1 MQSLL
6 NFSLGIPTKLLS
18 THQSTNDITGG
29 GFAMTKFIFVTGGVV
44 SGLGKGIT
52 SASLGMLMKARGFRT
67 TNIKIDPYLNYDAG
81 TMNPYQHGEVF
92 VLDDGGEV
100 DLDLGNYE
108 RFLDTNLTFD
118 HNITTGKVYSAVI
131 EKERRGDYL
140 GATVQVIP
148 HITNEIKERI
158 RAIARE
164 YDVVVVEIGGT
175 VGDIESMPFL
185 EAARQ
190 MQLEEGRDNV
200 AFVHVTYVPKLK
212 VVGEQKTKPTQH
224 SVKEL
229 RSLGIQPDAIVAR
242 SEDPLEEGA
251 RRKISLFTNVPPE
264 AVISA
269 YDVEDTY
276 EVPLMLEK
284 EGLARYITKRLGL
297 PEKEPE
303 LDAWREMVERYK
315 SLEDT
320 VEIAVV
326 GKYVK
331 LADSYLSIK
340 EALKHSSVA
349 NGVKVKIR
357 WIEAEDLEKNGT
369 KLLEGIDGIIVPGG
383 FGARGT
389 EGKMMAAR
397 YARENDIPFLGICFG
412 FQLTVVEF
420 ARNVLGLKGAH
431 STEIDPQAPH
441 PVVDLMPEQRGLD
454 KLGGTMR
461 LGAYPVKIKPGTLA
475 RELYGKDL
483 IYERHRHRWEVNP
496 EYIEKFEEAGLVFS
510 GIAGDDE
517 RRMEILELPEKSY
530 FIATQFHPEFKSRP
544 MNPAPVFRGLVKA
557 AKEKKGL

>member
-1 MQSLL
+1 
-6 NFSLGIPTKLLS
+6 
-18 THQSTNDITGG
+18 
-29 GFAMTKFIFVTGGVV
+29 MTKFIFVTGGVV

-52 SASLGMLMKARGFRT
+52 SASLGMLMKARGFRA

-108 RFLDTNLTFD
+108 RFLNTSLSFD

-131 EKERRGDYL
+131 EKERKGEYL

-158 RAIARE
+158 RRIARD
-164 YDVVVVEIGGT
+164 YDVVIVEIGGT
-175 VGDIESMPFL
+175 VGDIEGMPFL

-190 MQLEEGRDNV
+190 MQLEEGRENV
-200 AFVHVTYVPKLK
+200 AFVHVTYVPKLR

-242 SEDPLEEGA
+242 SEEPLEESA
-251 RRKISLFTNVPPE
+251 RRKISLFTNVPEE

-284 EGLARYITKRLGL
+284 EGLARYLVKRLGL

-303 LDAWREMVERYK
+303 LEEWRKMVEKYK
-315 SLEDT
+315 SLDRE
-320 VEIAVV
+320 VEIAIV

-349 NGVKVKIR
+349 NDVKVKIR
-357 WIEAEDLEKNGT
+357 WIEAENVERKGVG
-369 KLLEGIDGIIVPGG
+369 LLESVDGIIVPGG
-383 FGARGT
+383 FGARGS
-389 EGKMMAAR
+389 EGKMMAIR

-420 ARNVLGLKGAH
+420 ARNVLGLKEAH
-431 STEIDPQAPH
+431 STEIDPQTPY
-441 PVVDLMPEQRGLD
+441 PVVDLMPEQRDLD
-454 KLGGTMR
+454 RLGGTMR
-461 LGAYPVKIKPGTLA
+461 LGAYPVHIKPNTLA
-475 RELYGKDL
+475 KKLYGRE
-483 IYERHRHRWEVNP
+483 IVYERHRHRWEVNP
-496 EYIEKFEEAGLVFS
+496 DYIEKFEEAGLVFS

-517 RRMEILELPEKSY
+517 RRMEILELPNHSY
-530 FIATQFHPEFKSRP
+530 FIATQFHPEFKSKP
-544 MNPAPVFRGLVKA
+544 MNPAPVFKGLVEA
-557 AKEKKGL
+557 AKKKRYQ

>member
-1 MQSLL
+1 
-6 NFSLGIPTKLLS
+6 
-18 THQSTNDITGG
+18 
-29 GFAMTKFIFVTGGVV
+29 MTKFIFVTGGVV

-52 SASLGMLMKARGFRT
+52 SASIGLLMKARGFKT

-158 RAIARE
+158 RRIARG
-164 YDVVVVEIGGT
+164 YDVVIVEIGGT

-190 MQLEEGRDNV
+190 MQLEEGRENV

-242 SEDPLEEGA
+242 SEDPLEESA
-251 RRKISLFTNVPPE
+251 RKKISLFTNVPGE

-276 EVPLMLEK
+276 EVPLLLER
-284 EGLARYITKRLGL
+284 EGLGRYLVKRLGL
-297 PEKEPE
+297 EEREPE
-303 LDAWREMVERYK
+303 LKAWKKMVTKYK
-315 SLEDT
+315 SLKYS
-320 VEIAVV
+320 VEIAIV

-331 LADSYLSIK
+331 LKDSYLSII

-349 NGVKVKIR
+349 NEVKVRIR
-357 WIEAEDLEKNGT
+357 WIEAEDVEKYGVG
-369 KLLEGIDGIIVPGG
+369 LLEGVDGIIIPGG
-383 FGARGT
+383 FGARGA
-389 EGKMMAAR
+389 EGKMMAIR
-397 YARENDIPFLGICFG
+397 YARENNIPFLGICFG

-431 STEIDPQAPH
+431 STEINPDTPY
-441 PVVDLMPEQRGLD
+441 PVVDLLPEQRGINR
-454 KLGGTMR
+454 LGGTMR
-461 LGAYPVKIKPGTLA
+461 LGAYPVKIKQDTLA
-475 RELYGKDL
+475 HRVYGGELV
-483 IYERHRHRWEVNP
+483 YERHRHRWEVNP
-496 EYIEKFEEAGLVFS
+496 DYIEKFERAGLIFS
-510 GIAGDDE
+510 GISADDK
-517 RRMEILELPEKSY
+517 RRMEILELPGHRY

-544 MNPAPVFRGLVKA
+544 MKPAPVFRWLVKA
-557 AKEKKGL
+557 AKEKKFNG

>member
-1 MQSLL
+1 
-6 NFSLGIPTKLLS
+6 
-18 THQSTNDITGG
+18 
-29 GFAMTKFIFVTGGVV
+29 MTKFIFVTGGVV

-52 SASLGMLMKARGFRT
+52 SASIGLLMKARGYKT

-92 VLDDGGEV
+92 VLEDGGEV

-118 HNITTGKVYSAVI
+118 HNITTGKVYSTVI
-131 EKERRGDYL
+131 EKERKGEYL

-148 HITNEIKERI
+148 HITDEIKRRI
-158 RAIARE
+158 REIAKD
-164 YDVVVVEIGGT
+164 YDIVVVEIGGT

-190 MQLEEGRDNV
+190 MQLEEGRGNV

-242 SEDPLEEGA
+242 SEDPLEESA
-251 RRKISLFTNVPPE
+251 RKKISLFTNVPEE

-276 EVPLMLEK
+276 EVPLLLER
-284 EGLARYITKRLGL
+284 EGLGKYLTKRLGL
-297 PEKEPE
+297 EDREPDLKEWEK
-303 LDAWREMVERYK
+303 MVAKYK
-315 SLEDT
+315 ALQDT
-320 VEIAVV
+320 VEIAIV

-331 LADSYLSIK
+331 LTDSYLSIK
-340 EALKHSSVA
+340 EALKHASVS
-349 NGVKVKIR
+349 NEVKVKIR
-357 WIEAEDLEKNGT
+357 WVEAEDVEEHGT
-369 KLLEGIDGIIVPGG
+369 KLLEGVDGIIVPGG
-383 FGARGT
+383 FGARGS
-389 EGKMMAAR
+389 EGKILTIR

-420 ARNVLGLKGAH
+420 ARNVLEMKGAH
-431 STEIDPQAPH
+431 STEIDPQTPY
-441 PVVDLMPEQRGLD
+441 PVVDLMPEQRNLD
-454 KLGGTMR
+454 RLGGTMR
-461 LGAYPVKIKPGTLA
+461 LGAYPVKIKKGTLA
-475 RELYGKDL
+475 YSLYGRELV
-483 IYERHRHRWEVNP
+483 YERHRHRWEVNP
-496 EYIEKFEEAGLVFS
+496 DYIEAFEKAGLVFS

-517 RRMEILELPEKSY
+517 RRMEILELPDKRY

-544 MNPAPVFRGLVKA
+544 MRPAPVFNGLVKA
-557 AKEKKGL
+557 AKEYKQEK

>member
-1 MQSLL
+1 M
-6 NFSLGIPTKLLS
+6 
-18 THQSTNDITGG
+18 
-29 GFAMTKFIFVTGGVV
+29 AKFIFVTGGVV

-52 SASLGMLMKARGFRT
+52 SASLGMLMKSRGFRT
-67 TNIKIDPYLNYDAG
+67 TNIKIDPYINYDAG
-81 TMNPYQHGEVF
+81 TMSPYQHGEVF

-118 HNITTGKVYSAVI
+118 HNITTGKVYSSVI

-148 HITNEIKERI
+148 HITNEIKDRI
-158 RAIARE
+158 RRIAKD
-164 YDVVVVEIGGT
+164 YDVLVVEIGGT

-190 MQLEEGRDNV
+190 MQLEEGRENV
-200 AFVHVTYVPKLK
+200 AFVHVTYVPKLR

-229 RSLGIQPDAIVAR
+229 RSLGIQPDAIIAR

-251 RRKISLFTNVPPE
+251 RKKISLFTNVPEE

-276 EVPLMLEK
+276 EVPLLLER
-284 EGLARYITKRLGL
+284 EGLGKYLTRRLGL
-297 PEKEPE
+297 EDREPE
-303 LDAWREMVERYK
+303 LRAWEEMVRRYK
-315 SLEDT
+315 CLKEE
-320 VEIAVV
+320 VEIAIV

-349 NGVKVKIR
+349 NDVKAKIR
-357 WIEAEDLEKNGT
+357 WIEAEDLEKEGF
-369 KLLEGIDGIIVPGG
+369 KLLEGVHGIIVPGG
-383 FGARGT
+383 FGARGS
-389 EGKMMAAR
+389 EGKIMAIQ

-420 ARNVLGLKGAH
+420 ARHVLGLEGAN
-431 STEIDPQAPH
+431 STEINPQTPH
-441 PVVDLMPEQRGLD
+441 PVVDLMPEQRDLD

-461 LGAYPVKIKPGTLA
+461 LGAYPIKIKKGTLA
-475 RELYGKDL
+475 HRVYGKEL
-483 IYERHRHRWEVNP
+483 VYERHRHRWEVNP
-496 EYIEKFEEAGLVFS
+496 EYIEQLEKAGLVFS

-517 RRMEILELPEKSY
+517 RRMEILELPDKHY

-557 AKEKKGL
+557 AKERKG

>member
-1 MQSLL
+1 
-6 NFSLGIPTKLLS
+6 
-18 THQSTNDITGG
+18 
-29 GFAMTKFIFVTGGVV
+29 MTKFIFVTGGVV

-52 SASLGMLMKARGFRT
+52 SASLGMLMESRGLKT

-81 TMNPYQHGEVF
+81 TMSPYQHGEVF

-108 RFLDTNLTFD
+108 RFLDTNLTFE

-158 RAIARE
+158 RKITEE
-164 YDVVVVEIGGT
+164 YDIVVVEIGGT

-229 RSLGIQPDAIVAR
+229 RSLGIQPDAIIAR

-251 RRKISLFTNVPPE
+251 RRKISLFTNVPEE

-276 EVPLMLEK
+276 EVPLLLER
-284 EGLARYITKRLGL
+284 EGLGRYLTKRLGL
-297 PEKEPE
+297 EEKEPD
-303 LDAWREMVERYK
+303 LKAWEEMVRKYK
-315 SLEDT
+315 NLKEE
-320 VEIAVV
+320 VEIGIV

-340 EALKHSSVA
+340 EALKHSSIA
-349 NGVKVKIR
+349 NEVKVKIR
-357 WIEAEDLEKNGT
+357 WIEAEDLEKEGF
-369 KLLEGIDGIIVPGG
+369 KLLDGVDGIIVPGG
-383 FGARGT
+383 FGARGS
-389 EGKMMAAR
+389 EGKIMAVK

-420 ARNVLGLKGAH
+420 ARHVLGLEEAN
-431 STEIDPQAPH
+431 STEINPQTPY
-441 PVVDLMPEQRGLD
+441 PVVDLLPEQREID

-461 LGAYPVKIKPGTLA
+461 LGAYPVKIKEGTLA
-475 RELYGKDL
+475 HKLYGKEL

-496 EYIEKFEEAGLVFS
+496 EFVREFERAGLVFS
-510 GIAGDDE
+510 GISADDK
-517 RRMEILELPEKSY
+517 RRMEILELPTNSY

-544 MNPAPVFRGLVKA
+544 MRPAPVFKGLVKA
-557 AKEKKGL
+557 AKEKRYG

>member
-1 MQSLL
+1 
-6 NFSLGIPTKLLS
+6 
-18 THQSTNDITGG
+18 
-29 GFAMTKFIFVTGGVV
+29 MTKFIFVTGGVV

-52 SASLGMLMKARGFRT
+52 SASIGLLMKARGFKT

-158 RAIARE
+158 RRIARN
-164 YDVVVVEIGGT
+164 YDVVIVEIGGT

-190 MQLEEGRDNV
+190 MQLEEGRENV

-251 RRKISLFTNVPPE
+251 RKKISLFTNVPEE

-276 EVPLMLEK
+276 EVPLLLER
-284 EGLARYITKRLGL
+284 EGLGKYLVKRLGL
-297 PEKEPE
+297 EDREPE
-303 LDAWREMVERYK
+303 LKAWEKMVAKYK
-315 SLEDT
+315 SLKDS
-320 VEIAVV
+320 VEIAIV

-331 LADSYLSIK
+331 LKDSYLSII

-349 NGVKVKIR
+349 NDVKVKIR
-357 WIEAEDLEKNGT
+357 WIEAEDVEKYDTG
-369 KLLEGIDGIIVPGG
+369 LLEGVDGIIVPGG

-389 EGKMMAAR
+389 EGKMMAIR
-397 YARENDIPFLGICFG
+397 YARENNIPFLGICFG

-431 STEIDPQAPH
+431 STEIDSNTPY
-441 PVVDLMPEQRGLD
+441 PVVDLLPEQRGID

-461 LGAYPVKIKPGTLA
+461 LGTYPVKIKSNTLA
-475 RELYGKDL
+475 HKVYGTELV
-483 IYERHRHRWEVNP
+483 YERHRHRWEVNP
-496 EYIEKFEEAGLVFS
+496 NYIEEFERAGLIFS
-510 GIAGDDE
+510 GISGDDK
-517 RRMEILELPEKSY
+517 RRMEILELPGHRY

-544 MNPAPVFRGLVKA
+544 MKPAPVFRELVKA
-557 AKEKKGL
+557 AKEKKFGK

>member
-1 MQSLL
+1 
-6 NFSLGIPTKLLS
+6 
-18 THQSTNDITGG
+18 
-29 GFAMTKFIFVTGGVV
+29 MTKFIFVTGGVV

-52 SASLGMLMKARGFRT
+52 SASLGMLMKARGFKT
-67 TNIKIDPYLNYDAG
+67 TNIKIDPYINYDAG
-81 TMNPYQHGEVF
+81 TMSPYQHGEVF

-158 RAIARE
+158 RRIARE

-190 MQLEEGRDNV
+190 MQIEEGRENV

-229 RSLGIQPDAIVAR
+229 RSLGIQPDAIIAR
-242 SEDPLEEGA
+242 SEDPLEEEA
-251 RRKISLFTNVPPE
+251 RKKISLFTNVPEE

-276 EVPLMLEK
+276 EVPLLLER
-284 EGLARYITKRLGL
+284 EGLGKYLTKRLGL
-297 PEKEPE
+297 EEREPE
-303 LDAWREMVERYK
+303 LKTWEEMVRKYK
-315 SLEDT
+315 SLKDE
-320 VEIAVV
+320 VEIAIV

-349 NGVKVKIR
+349 NDVKVKIR
-357 WIEAEDLEKNGT
+357 WVEAEDLEKEGF
-369 KLLEGIDGIIVPGG
+369 KLLEGVHGIIVPGG
-383 FGARGT
+383 FGARGS
-389 EGKMMAAR
+389 EGKIMAIQ

-420 ARNVLGLKGAH
+420 ARHVLGLEGAN
-431 STEIDPQAPH
+431 STEIDPQTPY

-461 LGAYPVKIKPGTLA
+461 LGAYPIKIKEGTLA
-475 RELYGKDL
+475 HRLYGKEL

-496 EYIEKFEEAGLVFS
+496 EYIERLEKAGLVFS

-517 RRMEILELPEKSY
+517 RRMEILELPDKRY

-557 AKEKKGL
+557 AKEMKG

>member
-1 MQSLL
+1 
-6 NFSLGIPTKLLS
+6 
-18 THQSTNDITGG
+18 
-29 GFAMTKFIFVTGGVV
+29 MTKFIFVTGGVV

-52 SASLGMLMKARGFRT
+52 SASIGLLMKARGFKA

-148 HITNEIKERI
+148 HITNEIKDRI
-158 RAIARE
+158 RRITKD
-164 YDVVVVEIGGT
+164 YDVVIVEIGGT

-190 MQLEEGRDNV
+190 MQLEEGRENV
-200 AFVHVTYVPKLK
+200 AFVHVTYVPKLR

-242 SEDPLEEGA
+242 SEDPLEENA
-251 RRKISLFTNVPPE
+251 RKKISLFTNVPEE

-276 EVPLMLEK
+276 EVPLLLER
-284 EGLARYITKRLGL
+284 EGLGKYLTRRLGL
-297 PEKEPE
+297 EERKPE
-303 LDAWREMVERYK
+303 LKAWEKMVAKYK
-315 SLEDT
+315 SLKNS
-320 VEIAVV
+320 VEIAIV

-331 LADSYLSIK
+331 LKDSYLSII

-349 NGVKVKIR
+349 NDVKVKIR
-357 WIEAEDLEKNGT
+357 WIEAEDVEKYGVG
-369 KLLEGIDGIIVPGG
+369 LLEGVDGIIVPGG

-389 EGKMMAAR
+389 EGKMMAVR
-397 YARENDIPFLGICFG
+397 YARENNIPFLGICFG

-431 STEIDPQAPH
+431 STEIDPNTPY
-441 PVVDLMPEQRGLD
+441 PVVDLLPEQRGID

-461 LGAYPVKIKPGTLA
+461 LGAYPVKIKPNTLA
-475 RELYGKDL
+475 HKVYGTELV
-483 IYERHRHRWEVNP
+483 YERHRHRWEVNP
-496 EYIEKFEEAGLVFS
+496 DYIEEFERAGLIFS
-510 GIAGDDE
+510 GISGDDK
-517 RRMEILELPEKSY
+517 RRMEILELPEHRY

-544 MNPAPVFRGLVKA
+544 MKPAPVFRGLVKA
-557 AKEKKGL
+557 AKEKKFGK

>member
-1 MQSLL
+1 
-6 NFSLGIPTKLLS
+6 
-18 THQSTNDITGG
+18 
-29 GFAMTKFIFVTGGVV
+29 MTKFIFVTGGVV

-52 SASLGMLMKARGFRT
+52 SASIGLLMKARGFKT

-158 RAIARE
+158 RRIARD
-164 YDVVVVEIGGT
+164 YDVVIVEIGGT

-190 MQLEEGRDNV
+190 MQLEEGRENV
-200 AFVHVTYVPKLK
+200 AFVHVTYVPKLR

-251 RRKISLFTNVPPE
+251 RKKISLFTNVPEE

-276 EVPLMLEK
+276 EVPLLLER
-284 EGLARYITKRLGL
+284 EGLGKYLVKRLGL
-297 PEKEPE
+297 EDREPE
-303 LDAWREMVERYK
+303 LKAWEKMVAKYK
-315 SLEDT
+315 SLKDS
-320 VEIAVV
+320 VEIAIV

-331 LADSYLSIK
+331 LKDSYLSII

-349 NGVKVKIR
+349 NDVKVKIR
-357 WIEAEDLEKNGT
+357 WIEAEDVEKYGVG
-369 KLLEGIDGIIVPGG
+369 LLEGVDGIIVPGG

-389 EGKMMAAR
+389 EGKMMAIR
-397 YARENDIPFLGICFG
+397 YARENNIPFLGICFG

-431 STEIDPQAPH
+431 STEIDPNTPY
-441 PVVDLMPEQRGLD
+441 PVVDLLPEQRGID

-461 LGAYPVKIKPGTLA
+461 LGAYPVKIKPNTLA
-475 RELYGKDL
+475 HKVYGTELV
-483 IYERHRHRWEVNP
+483 YERHRHRWEVNP
-496 EYIEKFEEAGLVFS
+496 DYIEEFERAGLIFS
-510 GIAGDDE
+510 GISGDDK
-517 RRMEILELPEKSY
+517 RRMEILELPGHRY

-544 MNPAPVFRGLVKA
+544 MKSAPVFRGLVKA
-557 AKEKKGL
+557 AKEKKFGN

>member
-1 MQSLL
+1 M
-6 NFSLGIPTKLLS
+6 
-18 THQSTNDITGG
+18 
-29 GFAMTKFIFVTGGVV
+29 AKFIFVTGGVV

-52 SASLGMLMKARGFRT
+52 SASLGMLMKSRGFRT
-67 TNIKIDPYLNYDAG
+67 TNIKIDPYINYDAG
-81 TMNPYQHGEVF
+81 TMSPYQHGEVF

-108 RFLDTNLTFD
+108 RFLNTNLTFD
-118 HNITTGKVYSAVI
+118 HNITTGKVYSSVI

-148 HITNEIKERI
+148 HITNEIKDRI
-158 RAIARE
+158 RRIAE
-164 YDVVVVEIGGT
+164 DYDVVVVEIGGT

-190 MQLEEGRDNV
+190 MQLEEGRENV

-229 RSLGIQPDAIVAR
+229 RSLGIQPDAIIAR

-251 RRKISLFTNVPPE
+251 RKKISLFTNVPEE

-276 EVPLMLEK
+276 EVPLLLER
-284 EGLARYITKRLGL
+284 EGLGKYLTRRLGL
-297 PEKEPE
+297 EDREPE
-303 LDAWREMVERYK
+303 LRAWEEMVRRYK
-315 SLEDT
+315 CLKEE
-320 VEIAVV
+320 VEIAIV

-349 NGVKVKIR
+349 NDVKVKIR
-357 WIEAEDLEKNGT
+357 WIEAEDLEKEGF
-369 KLLEGIDGIIVPGG
+369 KLLEGIHGIIVPGG
-383 FGARGT
+383 FGARGS
-389 EGKMMAAR
+389 EGKIMAIQ

-420 ARNVLGLKGAH
+420 ARHVLGLEGAN
-431 STEIDPQAPH
+431 STEINPQTPH

-461 LGAYPVKIKPGTLA
+461 LGAYPIKIKKGTLA
-475 RELYGKDL
+475 HRVYGKEL

-496 EYIEKFEEAGLVFS
+496 EYIEQLEKAGLVFS

-517 RRMEILELPEKSY
+517 RRMEILELPEKHY

-557 AKEKKGL
+557 AKERKG

>member
-1 MQSLL
+1 
-6 NFSLGIPTKLLS
+6 
-18 THQSTNDITGG
+18 
-29 GFAMTKFIFVTGGVV
+29 MTKFIFVTGGVV

-52 SASLGMLMKARGFRT
+52 SASLGMLMKARGFKT
-67 TNIKIDPYLNYDAG
+67 TNIKIDPYINYDAG
-81 TMNPYQHGEVF
+81 TMSPYQHGEVF

-158 RAIARE
+158 RRIAKE

-190 MQLEEGRDNV
+190 MQIEEGRENV

-229 RSLGIQPDAIVAR
+229 RSLGILPDAIVAR
-242 SEDPLEEGA
+242 SEDPLEEEA
-251 RRKISLFTNVPPE
+251 RKKISLFTNVPEE

-276 EVPLMLEK
+276 EVPLLLER
-284 EGLARYITKRLGL
+284 EGLGKYLTKRLGL
-297 PEKEPE
+297 EEREPE
-303 LDAWREMVERYK
+303 LKTWEEMVRKYK
-315 SLEDT
+315 SLKDE
-320 VEIAVV
+320 VEIAIV

-349 NGVKVKIR
+349 NDVKVKIR
-357 WIEAEDLEKNGT
+357 WVEAEDLEKEGF
-369 KLLEGIDGIIVPGG
+369 KLLEGVHGIIVPGG
-383 FGARGT
+383 FGARGS
-389 EGKMMAAR
+389 EGKIMAIQ

-420 ARNVLGLKGAH
+420 ARHVLGLEGAN
-431 STEIDPQAPH
+431 STEIDPQTPY

-461 LGAYPVKIKPGTLA
+461 LGAYPIKIKEGTLA
-475 RELYGKDL
+475 HRLYGKEL

-496 EYIEKFEEAGLVFS
+496 EYVEQFEKAGLVFS

-517 RRMEILELPEKSY
+517 RRMEILELPDKRY
-530 FIATQFHPEFKSRP
+530 FVATQFHPEFKSRP

-557 AKEKKGL
+557 AKEMKG

>member
-1 MQSLL
+1 M
-6 NFSLGIPTKLLS
+6 
-18 THQSTNDITGG
+18 
-29 GFAMTKFIFVTGGVV
+29 AKFIFVTGGVV

-52 SASLGMLMKARGFRT
+52 SASLGLLMKSRGLKT

-108 RFLDTNLTFD
+108 RFLDTNLSFD
-118 HNITTGKVYSAVI
+118 HNITTGKVYSSVI

-158 RAIARE
+158 RRIAGDH
-164 YDVVVVEIGGT
+164 DVVIVEIGGT

-190 MQLEEGRDNV
+190 MQLEEGRENV
-200 AFVHVTYVPKLK
+200 AFVHVTYVPKLR

-242 SEDPLEEGA
+242 SEEPLEEEA
-251 RRKISLFTNVPPE
+251 RKKISLFTNVPPE
-264 AVISA
+264 AVVSA
-269 YDVEDTY
+269 YDVDDTY
-276 EVPLMLEK
+276 EVPLLLERQ
-284 EGLARYITKRLGL
+284 GLADYLTRRLGI
-297 PEKEPE
+297 KSGKPE
-303 LDAWREMVERYK
+303 LDEWRNIVETYRNLTD
-315 SLEDT
+315 S

-331 LADSYLSIK
+331 LTDSYLSIR

-349 NGVKVKIR
+349 ARVRVRIR
-357 WIEAEDLEKNGT
+357 WIEAEEVEREGT
-369 KLLEGIDGIIVPGG
+369 GILGGVDGIIVPGG

-389 EGKMMAAR
+389 EGKIEAVR
-397 YARENDIPFLGICFG
+397 YARENGIPFLGICFG

-420 ARNVLGLKGAH
+420 ARNVLGLKGAN
-431 STEIDPQAPH
+431 STEINPETPY
-441 PVVDLMPEQRGLD
+441 PVVDLMPEQ
-454 KLGGTMR
+454 KNITEAGGTMR
-461 LGAYPVKIKPGTLA
+461 LGAYPVRIKKGTLA
-475 RELYGKDL
+475 YRLYGKEL

-496 EYIEKFEEAGLVFS
+496 DFVGRLEDAGLIFS
-510 GIAGDDE
+510 GVAGDDS
-517 RRMEILELPEKSY
+517 RRMEILELEGQY

-544 MNPAPVFRGLVKA
+544 FRPAPVFYGLVKA
-557 AKEKKGL
+557 AKEHRKAL

>member
-1 MQSLL
+1 M
-6 NFSLGIPTKLLS
+6 
-18 THQSTNDITGG
+18 
-29 GFAMTKFIFVTGGVV
+29 AKFIFVTGGVV

-52 SASLGMLMKARGFRT
+52 SASLGMLMKARGFKT

-158 RAIARE
+158 RKIAQDYE
-164 YDVVVVEIGGT
+164 VVVVEIGGT

-185 EAARQ
+185 EAARE
-190 MQLEEGRDNV
+190 MQLEEGRENV

-229 RSLGIQPDAIVAR
+229 RSLGIQPDAIIAR

-251 RRKISLFTNVPPE
+251 RKKISLFTNVPEE

-276 EVPLMLEK
+276 EVPLLLEK
-284 EGLARYITKRLGL
+284 EGLARYLTKRIGL
-297 PEKEPE
+297 EEREPNLE
-303 LDAWREMVERYK
+303 DWREIVEKYK
-315 SLEDT
+315 KLDKT
-320 VEIAVV
+320 VEIAIV

-349 NGVKVKIR
+349 NNVKVKIR
-357 WIEAEDLEKNGT
+357 WIEAEDLERDGF
-369 KLLEGIDGIIVPGG
+369 KLLEGVDGIIVPGG

-389 EGKMMAAR
+389 EGKMMAVR
-397 YARENDIPFLGICFG
+397 YARENGIPFLGICFG

-431 STEIDPQAPH
+431 STEIDPQTPY
-441 PVVDLMPEQRGLD
+441 PVVDLLPEQRGID

-461 LGAYPVKIKPGTLA
+461 LGAYPVKIKPNTLA
-475 RELYGKDL
+475 HRLYGKEL

-496 EYIEKFEEAGLVFS
+496 DFIAQFEEKGLVFS
-510 GIAGDDE
+510 GVSGDDG
-517 RRMEILELPEKSY
+517 RRMEILELPEHPY
-530 FIATQFHPEFKSRP
+530 FIATQYHPELKSRP
-544 MNPAPVFRGLVKA
+544 MKPSPVFKGLVEA
-557 AKEKKGL
+557 AREKKYGK

>member
-1 MQSLL
+1 M
-6 NFSLGIPTKLLS
+6 
-18 THQSTNDITGG
+18 
-29 GFAMTKFIFVTGGVV
+29 AKFIFVTGGVV

-52 SASLGMLMKARGFRT
+52 SASLGLLMKSRGFRT

-108 RFLDTNLTFD
+108 RFLDTSLTFE
-118 HNITTGKVYSAVI
+118 HNITTGKVYSSVI

-158 RAIARE
+158 RRIARD
-164 YDVVVVEIGGT
+164 YDIVVVEIGGT

-190 MQLEEGRDNV
+190 MQLEEGRENV

-229 RSLGIQPDAIVAR
+229 RSLGIQPDVIIAR
-242 SEDPLEEGA
+242 SEDPLEESA
-251 RRKISLFTNVPPE
+251 RRKISLFTNVPEE

-276 EVPLMLEK
+276 EVPLILEK
-284 EGLARYITKRLGL
+284 EGLARYITKSLGL
-297 PEKEPE
+297 EDRKPD
-303 LDAWREMVERYK
+303 LRAWREMVEEYK
-315 SLEDT
+315 RLEET

-349 NGVKVKIR
+349 NGVKVRIR
-357 WIEAEDLEKNGT
+357 WIESEDVEKEGYE
-369 KLLEGIDGIIVPGG
+369 LLKGVDGIIVPGG

-389 EGKMMAAR
+389 EGKIMAVH
-397 YARENDIPFLGICFG
+397 YAREKGIPFLGICFG

-420 ARNVLGLKGAH
+420 ARNVLGLEGAH
-431 STEIDPQAPH
+431 STEIDPNTPY
-441 PVVDLMPEQRGLD
+441 PVVDLLPEQRGID

-461 LGAYPVKIKPGTLA
+461 LGAYPVRIKEGTLA
-475 RELYGKDL
+475 RALYGKEL

-496 EYIEKFEEAGLVFS
+496 TFIEQLENKGLVFS
-510 GIAGDDE
+510 GISGDDK
-517 RRMEILELPEKSY
+517 RRMEILELPGHPY
-530 FIATQFHPEFKSRP
+530 FIATQYHPELKSRP

-557 AKEKKGL
+557 AKEKKFGG

>member
-1 MQSLL
+1 M
-6 NFSLGIPTKLLS
+6 G
-18 THQSTNDITGG
+18 
-29 GFAMTKFIFVTGGVV
+29 KFIFVTGGVL

-52 SASLGMLMKARGFRT
+52 SASIGLLMKSRGLKT

-108 RFLDTNLTFD
+108 RFLDTSLTFD

-131 EKERRGDYL
+131 EKERMGDYL

-148 HITNEIKERI
+148 HVTNEIKERI
-158 RAIARE
+158 RRIAKD
-164 YDVVVVEIGGT
+164 YDVVIVEVGGT

-190 MQLEEGRDNV
+190 MQLEEGRENV
-200 AFVHVTYVPKLK
+200 AFVHVTYVPKLR

-229 RSLGIQPDAIVAR
+229 RSLGILPDAIVAR

-251 RRKISLFTNVPPE
+251 RKKISLFTNVPEE

-276 EVPLMLEK
+276 EVPLLLEE
-284 EGLARYITKRLGL
+284 EGLGRYLTKRLGL
-297 PEKEPE
+297 GEKEPD
-303 LDAWREMVERYK
+303 LDAWKEMVERYK
-315 SLEDT
+315 SLTDT

-349 NGVKVKIR
+349 NGVKVRIR
-357 WIEAEDLEKNGT
+357 WVEAEDVEKHGVG
-369 KLLEGIDGIIVPGG
+369 LIEGVDGIIVPGG

-389 EGKMMAAR
+389 EGKMMAIR
-397 YARENDIPFLGICFG
+397 YARENDVPFLGICFG

-420 ARNVLGLKGAH
+420 ARNVLGMKGAH
-431 STEIDPQAPH
+431 STEIDPQTPY
-441 PVVDLMPEQRGLD
+441 PVVDLLPEQRGID

-461 LGAYPVKIKPGTLA
+461 LGAYPVKIKPDTLA
-475 RELYGKDL
+475 HGIYGRELV
-483 IYERHRHRWEVNP
+483 YERHRHRWEVNP
-496 EYIEKFEEAGLVFS
+496 EFIERFEDVGLVFS
-510 GIAGDDE
+510 GVSGDDK
-517 RRMEILELPEKSY
+517 RRMEILELPENRY

-557 AKEKKGL
+557 AKERKFKN

>member
-1 MQSLL
+1 
-6 NFSLGIPTKLLS
+6 
-18 THQSTNDITGG
+18 
-29 GFAMTKFIFVTGGVV
+29 MTKFIFVTGGVV

-52 SASLGMLMKARGFRT
+52 SASLGMLLKARGFRT

-108 RFLDTNLTFD
+108 RFLDTSLTFD

-148 HITNEIKERI
+148 HVTNEIKERI
-158 RAIARE
+158 RGIARE
-164 YDVVVVEIGGT
+164 HDVVVVEIGGT

-200 AFVHVTYVPKLK
+200 AFVHVTYVPKLR

-242 SEDPLEEGA
+242 SEEPLEEGA

-276 EVPLMLEK
+276 EVPLMLER
-284 EGLARYITKRLGL
+284 EGLADYLTKRLGL
-297 PEKEPE
+297 PGREPG
-303 LDAWREMVERYK
+303 LDEWRKMVETYK
-315 SLEDT
+315 SLEET
-320 VEIAVV
+320 VEIAIV

-331 LADSYLSIK
+331 LADSYLSIR

-349 NGVKVKIR
+349 NGVKVRLR
-357 WIEAEDLEKNGT
+357 WIEAEELEKKGT
-369 KLLEGIDGIIVPGG
+369 KPLEGVDGIIVPGG

-389 EGKMMAAR
+389 EGKMMAVR
-397 YARENDIPFLGICFG
+397 YARENDVPFLGICFG

-420 ARNVLGLKGAH
+420 ARNVLGLSKAH
-431 STEIDPQAPH
+431 STEIDPETPH
-441 PVVDLMPEQRGLD
+441 PVVDLMPEQKNLD

-461 LGAYPVKIKPGTLA
+461 LGAYPVRIRPGTLA
-475 RELYGKDL
+475 MKLYGREL

-496 EYIEKFEEAGLVFS
+496 EYIGEFENAGLVFS
-510 GIAGDDE
+510 GVAGDDG
-517 RRMEILELPEKSY
+517 RRMEILELPEKRY

-557 AKEKKGL
+557 AKEKKYGD

>member
-1 MQSLL
+1 MD
-6 NFSLGIPTKLLS
+6 
-18 THQSTNDITGG
+18 DITDG

-108 RFLDTNLTFD
+108 RFLDTSLSFD

-131 EKERRGDYL
+131 EKERRGEYL

-148 HITNEIKERI
+148 HVTNEIKDRI
-158 RAIARE
+158 RRIARD

-190 MQLEEGRDNV
+190 MQLEEGGDNV
-200 AFVHVTYVPKLK
+200 AFVHVTYVPKLR

-229 RSLGIQPDAIVAR
+229 RSLGIQPDVIVAR
-242 SEDPLEEGA
+242 SEDPLEESA
-251 RRKISLFTNVPPE
+251 RRKISLFTNVPDE

-269 YDVEDTY
+269 HDVEDTY
-276 EVPLMLEK
+276 EVPIMLER
-284 EGLARYITKRLGL
+284 EGLARYLTGRLNL
-297 PEKEPE
+297 PEREPD
-303 LDAWREMVERYK
+303 LDDWRGMVEKYK

-349 NGVKVKIR
+349 SDVKVKIR
-357 WIEAEDLEKNGT
+357 WVEAEDLERGGFS
-369 KLLEGIDGIIVPGG
+369 LLEGVDGIIVPGG

-389 EGKMMAAR
+389 EGKMMAIR
-397 YARENDIPFLGICFG
+397 YARENDLPFLGICFG

-431 STEIDPQAPH
+431 STEIDPQTPY
-441 PVVDLMPEQRGLD
+441 PVVDLMPEQRDLD
-454 KLGGTMR
+454 RLGGTMR
-461 LGAYPVKIKPGTLA
+461 LGAYPVHVKPNTLA
-475 RELYGKDL
+475 RKLYGRE
-483 IYERHRHRWEVNP
+483 IVYERHRHRWEVNP
-496 EYIEKFEEAGLVFS
+496 DYIERFEKAGLVFS

-517 RRMEILELPEKSY
+517 RRMEILELPGHRY

-557 AKEKKGL
+557 AKERKYGS

>member
-1 MQSLL
+1 
-6 NFSLGIPTKLLS
+6 
-18 THQSTNDITGG
+18 
-29 GFAMTKFIFVTGGVV
+29 MTKFIFVTGGVV

-52 SASLGMLMKARGFRT
+52 SASLGMLLKARGFRT
-67 TNIKIDPYLNYDAG
+67 TNIKIDPYINYDAG

-108 RFLDTNLTFD
+108 RFLDTSLTFD

-131 EKERRGDYL
+131 ERERRGDYL

-148 HITNEIKERI
+148 HITDEIKSRI
-158 RAIARE
+158 REIAGDH
-164 YDVVVVEIGGT
+164 DVVVVEVGGT

-190 MQLEEGRDNV
+190 MQLEEGRENV
-200 AFVHVTYVPKLK
+200 AFVHVTYVPKLR

-229 RSLGIQPDAIVAR
+229 RSLGVQPDAIVAR
-242 SEDPLEEGA
+242 SEEPLEDEA
-251 RRKISLFTNVPPE
+251 RRKISLFTNVPEE

-276 EVPLMLEK
+276 EVPLLLEE
-284 EGLARYITKRLGL
+284 EGLARYLTRRLGL
-297 PEKEPE
+297 DERRPE
-303 LDAWREMVERYK
+303 LEAWREMVERYK
-315 SLEDT
+315 SLEET

-326 GKYVK
+326 GKYTR

-349 NGVKVKIR
+349 NDVKVRIR
-357 WIEAEDLEKNGT
+357 WIEAEEVEKHGVR
-369 KLLEGIDGIIVPGG
+369 LLEGVDGIIVPGG

-389 EGKMMAAR
+389 EGKMMAAG

-420 ARNVLGLKGAH
+420 ARNVLGMKDAH
-431 STEIDPQAPH
+431 STEIDPRTPH
-441 PVVDLMPEQRGLD
+441 PVVDLMPEQRSLD

-461 LGAYPVKIKPGTLA
+461 LGAYPVKIRQGTLA
-475 RELYGKDL
+475 HSLYRKELV
-483 IYERHRHRWEVNP
+483 YERHRHRWEVNP
-496 EYIEKFEEAGLVFS
+496 SFIDQFEAAGLVFS

-517 RRMEILELPEKSY
+517 RRMEILELPEKRY

-544 MNPAPVFRGLVKA
+544 MRPAPVFRGLVKA
-557 AKEKKGL
+557 AKEKKFGGV

>member
-1 MQSLL
+1 MS
-6 NFSLGIPTKLLS
+6 
-18 THQSTNDITGG
+18 
-29 GFAMTKFIFVTGGVV
+29 
-44 SGLGKGIT
+44 
-52 SASLGMLMKARGFRT
+52 
-67 TNIKIDPYLNYDAG
+67 
-81 TMNPYQHGEVF
+81 
-92 VLDDGGEV
+92 
-100 DLDLGNYE
+100 
-108 RFLDTNLTFD
+108 FD

-131 EKERRGDYL
+131 EKERKGEYL

-158 RAIARE
+158 RRIARD

-190 MQLEEGRDNV
+190 MQIEEGRENV
-200 AFVHVTYVPKLK
+200 AFVHVTYVPRLR

-242 SEDPLEEGA
+242 SEDPLEDSA
-251 RRKISLFTNVPPE
+251 RRKISLFTNVPEE

-284 EGLARYITKRLGL
+284 EGLPAYLARRLGL
-297 PEKEPE
+297 PEREPDLE
-303 LDAWREMVERYK
+303 AWREMVEKYK
-315 SLEDT
+315 SLTDT
-320 VEIAVV
+320 VEIAIV

-349 NGVKVKIR
+349 NDVKVKIR
-357 WIEAEDLEKNGT
+357 WIEAEDVERQGV
-369 KLLEGIDGIIVPGG
+369 KLLEGVDGIIVPGG

-389 EGKMMAAR
+389 EGKMMAIR
-397 YARENDIPFLGICFG
+397 YARENNIPFLGICFG

-420 ARNVLGLKGAH
+420 ARNVLGLEGAH
-431 STEIDPQAPH
+431 STEIDPQTPY
-441 PVVDLMPEQRGLD
+441 PVVDLMPEQRDLD
-454 KLGGTMR
+454 RLGGTMR
-461 LGAYPVKIKPGTLA
+461 LGAYPVHIKPNTLA
-475 RELYGKDL
+475 RRLYGRE
-483 IYERHRHRWEVNP
+483 IVYERHRHRWEVNP
-496 EYIEKFEEAGLVFS
+496 DYVEKFEEAGLVFS

-517 RRMEILELPEKSY
+517 RRMEILELPGHSY

-544 MNPAPVFRGLVKA
+544 MRPAPVFRGLVEA
-557 AKEKKGL
+557 AKKKKYGS

>member
-1 MQSLL
+1 M
-6 NFSLGIPTKLLS
+6 
-18 THQSTNDITGG
+18 STNNITFGG
-29 GFAMTKFIFVTGGVV
+29 LDMAKIIFVTGGVV

-52 SASLGMLMKARGFRT
+52 SASLGMLMKSRGLKT

-81 TMNPYQHGEVF
+81 TMSPYQHGEVF

-108 RFLDTNLTFD
+108 RFLNTSLTFD
-118 HNITTGKVYSAVI
+118 HNITTGKVYSTVI

-158 RAIARE
+158 RKIADG
-164 YDVVVVEIGGT
+164 YDIVVVEIGGT

-229 RSLGIQPDAIVAR
+229 RSLGIQPDAIIAR
-242 SEDPLEEGA
+242 SEDPLEENA
-251 RRKISLFTNVPPE
+251 KKKISLFTNVPTE

-276 EVPLMLEK
+276 EVPLLLEK
-284 EGLARYITKRLGL
+284 EGLGKYLTKRLGIDDR
-297 PEKEPE
+297 EPD
-303 LDAWREMVERYK
+303 LKAWKEMVRKYK
-315 SLEDT
+315 EIRDE
-320 VEIAVV
+320 VEIAIV

-349 NGVKVKIR
+349 NEVKVKIR
-357 WIEAEDLEKNGT
+357 WIEAEDLEKEGV
-369 KLLEGIDGIIVPGG
+369 KLLENVDGIIVPGG
-383 FGARGT
+383 FGARGS
-389 EGKMMAAR
+389 EGKIMAVK
-397 YARENDIPFLGICFG
+397 YARENNIPFLGICFG

-420 ARNVLGLKGAH
+420 ARHVLDFKEAN
-431 STEIDPQAPH
+431 STEIDPHTPY
-441 PVVDLMPEQRGLD
+441 PIIDLMQEQRELD

-461 LGAYPVKIKPGTLA
+461 LGAYPIKIKKDTLA
-475 RELYGKDL
+475 HKLYAKEL

-496 EYIEKFEEAGLVFS
+496 DFIEELEKAGLVFS

-517 RRMEILELPEKSY
+517 RRMEILELPDKHY

-544 MNPAPVFRGLVKA
+544 MNPAPVFKGLVKA
-557 AKEKKGL
+557 AKERKYG

>member
-1 MQSLL
+1 M
-6 NFSLGIPTKLLS
+6 
-18 THQSTNDITGG
+18 
-29 GFAMTKFIFVTGGVV
+29 AKFIFVTGGVV

-52 SASLGMLMKARGFRT
+52 SASLGMLMKARGLRT

-108 RFLDTNLTFD
+108 RFLDTSLSFG

-131 EKERRGDYL
+131 EKERKGEYL

-148 HITNEIKERI
+148 HITNEIKGRI
-158 RAIARE
+158 RRLARD

-190 MQLEEGRDNV
+190 MQIEEGRENV

-242 SEDPLEEGA
+242 SEDPLEESA
-251 RRKISLFTNVPPE
+251 RMKISLFTNVPDE

-297 PEKEPE
+297 PEREPD
-303 LDAWREMVERYK
+303 LDAWRAMVETYK
-315 SLEDT
+315 SLTDT

-331 LADSYLSIK
+331 LSDSYLSIK

-349 NGVKVKIR
+349 NGVKVRIR
-357 WIEAEDLEKNGT
+357 WIEAEELEKHGV
-369 KLLEGIDGIIVPGG
+369 KLLEGVDGIIVPGG

-431 STEIDPQAPH
+431 STEIDPQTPH
-441 PVVDLMPEQRGLD
+441 PVVDLMPEQRDLD
-454 KLGGTMR
+454 RLGGTMR
-461 LGAYPVKIKPGTLA
+461 LGAYPVHIKPNTMA
-475 RELYGKDL
+475 RALYGKE
-483 IYERHRHRWEVNP
+483 IVYERHRHRWEVNP
-496 EYIEKFEEAGLVFS
+496 DYIDEFEKAGLVFS
-510 GIAGDDE
+510 GVAGDDG
-517 RRMEILELPEKSY
+517 RRMEILELPDRRY

-557 AKEKKGL
+557 AKERKYGG

>member
-1 MQSLL
+1 
-6 NFSLGIPTKLLS
+6 
-18 THQSTNDITGG
+18 
-29 GFAMTKFIFVTGGVV
+29 MTKFIFVTGGVV

-52 SASLGMLMKARGFRT
+52 SASIGLLMKARGFKT

-158 RAIARE
+158 RRIARDH
-164 YDVVVVEIGGT
+164 DVVIIEIGGT

-190 MQLEEGRDNV
+190 MQLEEGRENV

-242 SEDPLEEGA
+242 SEDPLEDSA
-251 RRKISLFTNVPPE
+251 RKKISLFTNVPEE

-276 EVPLMLEK
+276 EVPLLLER
-284 EGLARYITKRLGL
+284 EGLGKYLVKRLGL
-297 PEKEPE
+297 ENREPE
-303 LDAWREMVERYK
+303 LKAWEKMVAKYK
-315 SLEDT
+315 SLKDSI
-320 VEIAVV
+320 EIAIV

-331 LADSYLSIK
+331 LKDSYLSII

-349 NGVKVKIR
+349 NEVKVKIR
-357 WIEAEDLEKNGT
+357 WIEAEDVEKYGVG
-369 KLLEGIDGIIVPGG
+369 LLEGVDGIIVPGG

-389 EGKMMAAR
+389 EGKMMAIR

-431 STEIDPQAPH
+431 STEIDPNTPY
-441 PVVDLMPEQRGLD
+441 PVVDLLPEQRDID

-461 LGAYPVKIKPGTLA
+461 LGAYPVRIKPNTLA
-475 RELYGKDL
+475 HRVYGTELV
-483 IYERHRHRWEVNP
+483 YERHRHRWEVNP
-496 EYIEKFEEAGLVFS
+496 DYIEEFERAGLIFS
-510 GIAGDDE
+510 GISEDDK
-517 RRMEILELPEKSY
+517 RRMEILELPEHRY

-544 MNPAPVFRGLVKA
+544 MKPAPVFRELVKA
-557 AKEKKGL
+557 AKEKKFGK

>member
-1 MQSLL
+1 M
-6 NFSLGIPTKLLS
+6 
-18 THQSTNDITGG
+18 
-29 GFAMTKFIFVTGGVV
+29 AKFIFVTGGVV

-52 SASLGMLMKARGFRT
+52 SASLGMLMKSRGFKT
-67 TNIKIDPYLNYDAG
+67 TNIKIDPYINYDAG
-81 TMNPYQHGEVF
+81 TMSPYQHGEVF

-118 HNITTGKVYSAVI
+118 HNITTGKVYSTVI

-158 RAIARE
+158 RRIAE
-164 YDVVVVEIGGT
+164 GYDVVVVEIGGT
-175 VGDIESMPFL
+175 AGDIESMPFL

-190 MQLEEGRDNV
+190 MQLEEGRENV

-229 RSLGIQPDAIVAR
+229 RSLGIQPDAIIAR

-251 RRKISLFTNVPPE
+251 RKKISLFTNVPEE

-276 EVPLMLEK
+276 EVPLLLER
-284 EGLARYITKRLGL
+284 EGLGRYLTKRLGL
-297 PEKEPE
+297 EEREPE
-303 LDAWREMVERYK
+303 LGAWEEMVRKYK
-315 SLEDT
+315 SLKDE
-320 VEIAVV
+320 VEIAIV
-326 GKYVK
+326 GKYIK

-349 NGVKVKIR
+349 NDVKVKIR
-357 WIEAEDLEKNGT
+357 WIEAEDLEKEGS
-369 KLLEGIDGIIVPGG
+369 KLLEGVHGIIVPGG
-383 FGARGT
+383 FGARGS
-389 EGKMMAAR
+389 EGKIMAIQ

-420 ARNVLGLKGAH
+420 ARHVLGLDGAN
-431 STEIDPQAPH
+431 STEINPQTPY

-461 LGAYPVKIKPGTLA
+461 LGAYPVKIKEGTLA
-475 RELYGKDL
+475 HRLYGKEL

-496 EYIEKFEEAGLVFS
+496 EYIERLEKAGLVFS

-517 RRMEILELPEKSY
+517 RRMEILELPDKRY

-544 MNPAPVFRGLVKA
+544 MKPAPVFRGLVKA
-557 AKEKKGL
+557 AKEMKG

>member
-1 MQSLL
+1 
-6 NFSLGIPTKLLS
+6 
-18 THQSTNDITGG
+18 
-29 GFAMTKFIFVTGGVV
+29 MTKFIFVTGGVV

-52 SASLGMLMKARGFRT
+52 SASIGLLMKARGFKT

-158 RAIARE
+158 RRIARD
-164 YDVVVVEIGGT
+164 YDVVIIEIGGT

-190 MQLEEGRDNV
+190 MQLEEGRENV

-251 RRKISLFTNVPPE
+251 RKKISLFTNVPEE

-276 EVPLMLEK
+276 EVPLLLER
-284 EGLARYITKRLGL
+284 EGLGKYLVKRLGL
-297 PEKEPE
+297 ENREPE
-303 LDAWREMVERYK
+303 LKAWEKMVAKYK
-315 SLEDT
+315 SLKDS
-320 VEIAVV
+320 VEIAIV

-331 LADSYLSIK
+331 LKDSYLSII

-349 NGVKVKIR
+349 NEVKVKIR
-357 WIEAEDLEKNGT
+357 WIEAEDVEKYGVG
-369 KLLEGIDGIIVPGG
+369 LLEGVDGIIVPGG

-389 EGKMMAAR
+389 EGKMMAIR
-397 YARENDIPFLGICFG
+397 YARENNIPFLGICFG

-431 STEIDPQAPH
+431 STEIDPNTPY
-441 PVVDLMPEQRGLD
+441 PVVDLLPEQRGID

-461 LGAYPVKIKPGTLA
+461 LGAYPVKIKPNTLA
-475 RELYGKDL
+475 HKVYGTELV
-483 IYERHRHRWEVNP
+483 YERHRHRWEVNP
-496 EYIEKFEEAGLVFS
+496 DYIEEFERAGLIFS
-510 GIAGDDE
+510 GISGDDK
-517 RRMEILELPEKSY
+517 RRMEILELPGHRY

-544 MNPAPVFRGLVKA
+544 MKPAPVFRGLVKA
-557 AKEKKGL
+557 AKEKKFGK

>member
-1 MQSLL
+1 
-6 NFSLGIPTKLLS
+6 
-18 THQSTNDITGG
+18 
-29 GFAMTKFIFVTGGVV
+29 MTKFIFVTGGVV

-52 SASLGMLMKARGFRT
+52 SASLGMLMKARGLRT

-108 RFLDTNLTFD
+108 RFLDTSLSFD

-131 EKERRGDYL
+131 EKERKGEYL

-148 HITNEIKERI
+148 HITNEIKGRI
-158 RAIARE
+158 RRLARD

-190 MQLEEGRDNV
+190 MQIEEGRENV

-242 SEDPLEEGA
+242 SEDPLEESA
-251 RRKISLFTNVPPE
+251 RMKISLFTNVPEE

-297 PEKEPE
+297 PEREPD
-303 LDAWREMVERYK
+303 LDAWRDMVETYK
-315 SLEDT
+315 NLEDT

-331 LADSYLSIK
+331 LSDSYLSIK

-349 NGVKVKIR
+349 NGVKVRIR
-357 WIEAEDLEKNGT
+357 WIEAEELEKHGVR
-369 KLLEGIDGIIVPGG
+369 LLEGVDGIIVPGG

-431 STEIDPQAPH
+431 STEIDPQTPH
-441 PVVDLMPEQRGLD
+441 PVVDLMPEQRDLD
-454 KLGGTMR
+454 RLGGTMR
-461 LGAYPVKIKPGTLA
+461 LGAYPVHIKPNTMA
-475 RELYGKDL
+475 RALYGKE
-483 IYERHRHRWEVNP
+483 IVYERHRHRWEVNP
-496 EYIEKFEEAGLVFS
+496 DYIEEFEKAGLVFS
-510 GIAGDDE
+510 GVAGDDG
-517 RRMEILELPEKSY
+517 RRMEILELPDRRY

-557 AKEKKGL
+557 AKERKYGG

>member
-1 MQSLL
+1 M
-6 NFSLGIPTKLLS
+6 G
-18 THQSTNDITGG
+18 
-29 GFAMTKFIFVTGGVV
+29 KFIFVTGGVV

-52 SASLGMLMKARGFRT
+52 SASLGMLMKTRGFRT
-67 TNIKIDPYLNYDAG
+67 ANIKIDPYLNYDAG

-108 RFLDTNLTFD
+108 RFLDTNLTSD

-131 EKERRGDYL
+131 EKERKGEYL

-158 RAIARE
+158 RRIARD

-190 MQLEEGRDNV
+190 MQLEEGRENV
-200 AFVHVTYVPKLK
+200 AFVHVTYVPKLRA
-212 VVGEQKTKPTQH
+212 VGEQKTKPTQH
-224 SVKEL
+224 SVRDL

-242 SEDPLEEGA
+242 SEDPLEEEA
-251 RRKISLFTNVPPE
+251 REKISLFTNVPEE
-264 AVISA
+264 AVVSA

-276 EVPLMLEK
+276 EVPLMLEG
-284 EGLARYITKRLGL
+284 EGLPRYLAKRLGL

-303 LDAWREMVERYK
+303 LKAWSEIVEKYK
-315 SLEDT
+315 NLEDT

-326 GKYVK
+326 GKYIK

-349 NGVKVKIR
+349 NDVKVRVR
-357 WIEAEDLEKNGT
+357 WIEAEDVERSGVR
-369 KLLEGIDGIIVPGG
+369 LLDGVDGIIVPGG

-389 EGKMMAAR
+389 EGKMMTIR
-397 YARENDIPFLGICFG
+397 YARENGVPFLGICFG

-420 ARNVLGLKGAH
+420 ARNVLGLEGAH
-431 STEIDPQAPH
+431 STEIDPQTPY
-441 PVVDLMPEQRGLD
+441 PVVDLMPEQRDLD
-454 KLGGTMR
+454 RLGGTMR
-461 LGAYPVKIKPGTLA
+461 LGAYPVHIKPNTLA
-475 RELYGKDL
+475 RELYGKEL
-483 IYERHRHRWEVNP
+483 VYERHRHRWEVNP
-496 EYIEKFEEAGLVFS
+496 DYIERFEKAGLIFS

-517 RRMEILELPEKSY
+517 RRMEILELPDHRY

-557 AKEKKGL
+557 AKEKKHGG

>member
-1 MQSLL
+1 
-6 NFSLGIPTKLLS
+6 
-18 THQSTNDITGG
+18 
-29 GFAMTKFIFVTGGVV
+29 
-44 SGLGKGIT
+44 
-52 SASLGMLMKARGFRT
+52 MLMKARGFRT

-108 RFLDTNLTFD
+108 RFLDTSLSFD

-131 EKERRGDYL
+131 EKERKGEYL

-158 RAIARE
+158 RRIARD

-190 MQLEEGRDNV
+190 MQIEEGRDNV
-200 AFVHVTYVPKLK
+200 AFVHVTYVPKLR

-242 SEDPLEEGA
+242 SEEPLEESA
-251 RRKISLFTNVPPE
+251 RLKISLFTNVPDE

-284 EGLARYITKRLGL
+284 EGLAKYLTKRLGL
-297 PEKEPE
+297 PEREPE
-303 LDAWREMVERYK
+303 LDAWREMVEKYK
-315 SLEDT
+315 NLEDT
-320 VEIAVV
+320 VEIAIV

-357 WIEAEDLEKNGT
+357 WIEAEKLEKAGT
-369 KLLEGIDGIIVPGG
+369 KLLEGVDGIIVPGG

-397 YARENDIPFLGICFG
+397 YARENDVPFLGICFG

-420 ARNVLGLKGAH
+420 ARNVLELKGAH
-431 STEIDPQAPH
+431 STEIDPQTPY
-441 PVVDLMPEQRGLD
+441 PVVDLMPEQRDLD
-454 KLGGTMR
+454 RLGGTMR
-461 LGAYPVKIKPGTLA
+461 LGAYPVHIKPNTLA
-475 RELYGKDL
+475 RELYGRE
-483 IYERHRHRWEVNP
+483 IVYERHRHRWEVNP
-496 EYIEKFEEAGLVFS
+496 NYIERFEKAGLVFS
-510 GIAGDDE
+510 GIAGDDS
-517 RRMEILELPEKSY
+517 RRMEILELPEHSY

-557 AKEKKGL
+557 AKEKKYGS

>member
-1 MQSLL
+1 
-6 NFSLGIPTKLLS
+6 
-18 THQSTNDITGG
+18 
-29 GFAMTKFIFVTGGVV
+29 MTKFIFVTGGVV

-108 RFLDTNLTFD
+108 RFLDTSLTFD

-158 RAIARE
+158 REIARDH
-164 YDVVVVEIGGT
+164 DVVVVEIGGT

-190 MQLEEGRDNV
+190 MQLEEGRENV

-242 SEDPLEEGA
+242 SEDPLEESA

-297 PEKEPE
+297 PEAEPE

-349 NGVKVKIR
+349 NGVKVRIR
-357 WIEAEDLEKNGT
+357 WIEAEDLEKSGT
-369 KLLEGIDGIIVPGG
+369 KLLEGVDGIIVPGG

-389 EGKMMAAR
+389 EGKMLAAR

-420 ARNVLGLKGAH
+420 ARNVLGLAGAH
-431 STEIDPQAPH
+431 STEIDPQTPH

-461 LGAYPVKIKPGTLA
+461 LGAYPVKVRAGTLA
-475 RELYGKDL
+475 REIYGKDL

-496 EYIEKFEEAGLVFS
+496 DYIEKFEKAGLVFS

-517 RRMEILELPEKSY
+517 RRMEILELPDKRY

-557 AKEKKGL
+557 AKEKKYGA

>member
-1 MQSLL
+1 VLFILFSKRLL
-6 NFSLGIPTKLLS
+6 NNLASSF
-18 THQSTNDITGG
+18 NITFG
-29 GFAMTKFIFVTGGVV
+29 GFAMVKYIFITGGVV

-52 SASLGMLMKARGFRT
+52 SSSIGLLMKARGFKT

-108 RFLDTNLTFD
+108 RFLDTSLTFD

-158 RAIARE
+158 RKIAKNYE
-164 YDVVVVEIGGT
+164 VVIVEIGGT

-212 VVGEQKTKPTQH
+212 AVGEQKTKPTQH

-229 RSLGIQPDAIVAR
+229 RSLGIQPDAIIAR

-251 RRKISLFTNVPPE
+251 RKKISLFTNVPEE

-276 EVPLMLEK
+276 EVPLLLER
-284 EGLARYITKRLGL
+284 EGLGGYLTKRLNLDDRKPDLKAWQEIVEKYKGL
-297 PEKEPE
+297 
-303 LDAWREMVERYK
+303 DR
-315 SLEDT
+315 T
-320 VEIAVV
+320 VEIAIV

-340 EALKHSSVA
+340 EALKHSSVV
-349 NGVKVKIR
+349 NDVKVKIR
-357 WIEAEDLEKNGT
+357 WVEAEDVEREGV
-369 KLLEGIDGIIVPGG
+369 KLLEGVDGIIVPGG

-389 EGKMMAAR
+389 EGKMMAIR
-397 YARENDIPFLGICFG
+397 YARENNIPFLGICFG

-420 ARNVLGLKGAH
+420 ARNVLGFKDAH
-431 STEIDPQAPH
+431 STEINPNTPY
-441 PVVDLMPEQRGLD
+441 PVVDLLPEQREIK

-461 LGAYPVKIKPGTLA
+461 LGAYPVKIKPNTLA
-475 RELYGKDL
+475 HKVYGSEV

-496 EYIEKFEEAGLVFS
+496 EFVEQFESAGLVFS
-510 GIAGDDE
+510 GVACDDE
-517 RRMEILELPEKSY
+517 RRMEILELPTHKY

-544 MNPAPVFRGLVKA
+544 MKPAPVFKGLVKA
-557 AKEKKGL
+557 AKEKKFGS

>member
-1 MQSLL
+1 MS
-6 NFSLGIPTKLLS
+6 
-18 THQSTNDITGG
+18 
-29 GFAMTKFIFVTGGVV
+29 
-44 SGLGKGIT
+44 
-52 SASLGMLMKARGFRT
+52 
-67 TNIKIDPYLNYDAG
+67 
-81 TMNPYQHGEVF
+81 
-92 VLDDGGEV
+92 
-100 DLDLGNYE
+100 
-108 RFLDTNLTFD
+108 FD

-131 EKERRGDYL
+131 EKERKGEYL

-158 RAIARE
+158 RRIARD

-190 MQLEEGRDNV
+190 MQIEEGRENV
-200 AFVHVTYVPKLK
+200 AFVHVTYVPRLR

-242 SEDPLEEGA
+242 SEDPLEDSA
-251 RRKISLFTNVPPE
+251 RRKISLFTNVPEE

-284 EGLARYITKRLGL
+284 EGLPAYLARRLGL
-297 PEKEPE
+297 PEREPDLE
-303 LDAWREMVERYK
+303 AWREMVEKYK
-315 SLEDT
+315 SLTDT
-320 VEIAVV
+320 VEIAIV

-349 NGVKVKIR
+349 NDVKVKIR
-357 WIEAEDLEKNGT
+357 WIEAEDVERQGV
-369 KLLEGIDGIIVPGG
+369 KLLEGVDGIIVPGG

-389 EGKMMAAR
+389 EGKMMAIR
-397 YARENDIPFLGICFG
+397 YARENNIPFLGICFG

-420 ARNVLGLKGAH
+420 ARNVLGLEGAH
-431 STEIDPQAPH
+431 STEIDPQTPY
-441 PVVDLMPEQRGLD
+441 PVVDLMPEQRDLD
-454 KLGGTMR
+454 RLGGTMR
-461 LGAYPVKIKPGTLA
+461 LGAYPVHIKPNTLA
-475 RELYGKDL
+475 RRLYGRE
-483 IYERHRHRWEVNP
+483 IVYERHRHRWEVNP
-496 EYIEKFEEAGLVFS
+496 DYVEKFEEAGLVFS

-517 RRMEILELPEKSY
+517 RRMEILELPGHSY

-544 MNPAPVFRGLVKA
+544 MRPAPVFRGLVEA
-557 AKEKKGL
+557 AKKRSMEAKAQFRVPSFLLRIFSAPLFS

>member
-1 MQSLL
+1 
-6 NFSLGIPTKLLS
+6 
-18 THQSTNDITGG
+18 
-29 GFAMTKFIFVTGGVV
+29 MTKFIFVTGGVV

-52 SASLGMLMKARGFRT
+52 SASIGLLMKARGFKT

-158 RAIARE
+158 RRIARD
-164 YDVVVVEIGGT
+164 YDVVIVEIGGT

-190 MQLEEGRDNV
+190 MQLEEGRENV

-242 SEDPLEEGA
+242 SEDPLEESA
-251 RRKISLFTNVPPE
+251 RKKISLFTNVPEE

-276 EVPLMLEK
+276 EVPLLLER
-284 EGLARYITKRLGL
+284 EGLGKYLVKRLGL
-297 PEKEPE
+297 ENREPE
-303 LDAWREMVERYK
+303 LKAWEKMVAKYK
-315 SLEDT
+315 SLKDS
-320 VEIAVV
+320 VEIAIV

-331 LADSYLSIK
+331 LKDSYLSII

-349 NGVKVKIR
+349 NEVKVKIR
-357 WIEAEDLEKNGT
+357 WIEAEDVEKYGT
-369 KLLEGIDGIIVPGG
+369 GLLEGVDGIIVPGG

-389 EGKMMAAR
+389 EGKMMAIR
-397 YARENDIPFLGICFG
+397 YARENNIPFLGICFG

-431 STEIDPQAPH
+431 STEIDPNTPY
-441 PVVDLMPEQRGLD
+441 PVVDLLPEQRGID

-461 LGAYPVKIKPGTLA
+461 LGAYPVKIKPNTLA
-475 RELYGKDL
+475 HRVYGTELV
-483 IYERHRHRWEVNP
+483 YERHRHRWEVNP
-496 EYIEKFEEAGLVFS
+496 DYIEEFERAGLIFS
-510 GIAGDDE
+510 GISGDDR
-517 RRMEILELPEKSY
+517 RRMEILELPEHRY

-544 MNPAPVFRGLVKA
+544 MKPAPVFRGLVKA
-557 AKEKKGL
+557 AKEKKFDK

>member
-1 MQSLL
+1 M
-6 NFSLGIPTKLLS
+6 
-18 THQSTNDITGG
+18 
-29 GFAMTKFIFVTGGVV
+29 AKFIFVTGGVV

-52 SASLGMLMKARGFRT
+52 SASLGMLMKARGSRT
-67 TNIKIDPYLNYDAG
+67 TTIKIDPYLNYDAG

-108 RFLDTNLTFD
+108 RFLDTSLTFD

-131 EKERRGDYL
+131 ERERRGDYL

-148 HITNEIKERI
+148 HITDEIKSRI
-158 RAIARE
+158 REIARGH
-164 YDVVVVEIGGT
+164 DVVVVEVGGT

-190 MQLEEGRDNV
+190 MQLEEGRENV

-242 SEDPLEEGA
+242 SEEPLEEEA
-251 RRKISLFTNVPPE
+251 RRKISLFTNVPGE

-297 PEKEPE
+297 PEKEPK
-303 LDAWREMVERYK
+303 LDAWKGMVEKYK
-315 SLEDT
+315 SLKDT

-326 GKYVK
+326 GKYTK

-349 NGVKVKIR
+349 NDVKVRIR
-357 WIEAEDLEKNGT
+357 WIEAEDVEKHGV
-369 KLLEGIDGIIVPGG
+369 KLLEGVDGIIVPGG

-389 EGKMMAAR
+389 EGKMLAAR
-397 YARENDIPFLGICFG
+397 YARENDVPFLGICFG

-420 ARNVLGLKGAH
+420 ARNVLGLTGAH
-431 STEIDPQAPH
+431 STEIDPQTPY

-475 RELYGKDL
+475 RELYGREL

-517 RRMEILELPEKSY
+517 RRMEILELPEKRY

-544 MNPAPVFRGLVKA
+544 MNPAPVFKGLVRA
-557 AKEKKGL
+557 AKERKFGSG

>member
-1 MQSLL
+1 M
-6 NFSLGIPTKLLS
+6 
-18 THQSTNDITGG
+18 
-29 GFAMTKFIFVTGGVV
+29 AKFIFVTGGVV

-108 RFLDTNLTFD
+108 RFLDTSLTFD
-118 HNITTGKVYSAVI
+118 HNITTGKIYSAVI
-131 EKERRGDYL
+131 ERERRGDYL

-148 HITNEIKERI
+148 HITDEIKSRI
-158 RAIARE
+158 REIARDH
-164 YDVVVVEIGGT
+164 DVVIVEIGGT

-190 MQLEEGRDNV
+190 MQLEEGRENV
-200 AFVHVTYVPKLK
+200 AFVHVTYVPKLR

-242 SEDPLEEGA
+242 SEEPLEESA
-251 RRKISLFTNVPPE
+251 RRKISLFTNVPEE

-284 EGLARYITKRLGL
+284 EGLPRYLTKRLGL
-297 PEKEPE
+297 PEREPE
-303 LDAWREMVERYK
+303 LKAWREMVGKYK
-315 SLEDT
+315 SLTDT
-320 VEIAVV
+320 VEIAIV
-326 GKYVK
+326 GKYTK
-331 LADSYLSIK
+331 LSDSYLSIK

-357 WIEAEDLEKNGT
+357 WVEAEDVEKHGVG
-369 KLLEGIDGIIVPGG
+369 LLEGVDGIIVPGG

-389 EGKMMAAR
+389 EGKMMAIR

-420 ARNVLGLKGAH
+420 ARNVLGLEGAH
-431 STEIDPQAPH
+431 STEIDPQTPY
-441 PVVDLMPEQRGLD
+441 PVVDLMPEQRELD
-454 KLGGTMR
+454 RLGGTMR
-461 LGAYPVKIKPGTLA
+461 LGAYPVKVFPETLA
-475 RELYGKDL
+475 YSLYGREL

-496 EYIEKFEEAGLVFS
+496 EFVEDFEKAGLVFS

-517 RRMEILELPEKSY
+517 RRMEILELPDHRY

-544 MNPAPVFRGLVKA
+544 MNPAPVFRGLVGA
-557 AKEKKGL
+557 AKKKRYGE

>member
-1 MQSLL
+1 M
-6 NFSLGIPTKLLS
+6 
-18 THQSTNDITGG
+18 
-29 GFAMTKFIFVTGGVV
+29 AKFIFVTGGVV

-52 SASLGMLMKARGFRT
+52 SASLGMLMKARGFKT
-67 TNIKIDPYLNYDAG
+67 TNVKIDPYLNYDAG

-108 RFLDTNLTFD
+108 RFLDTSLTSD

-148 HITNEIKERI
+148 HVTGEIKERI
-158 RAIARE
+158 KAIARDYE
-164 YDVVVVEIGGT
+164 VVVVEIGGT

-229 RSLGIQPDAIVAR
+229 RSLGIQPDVIVAR
-242 SEDPLEEGA
+242 SEDPLEESA

-264 AVISA
+264 AVVSA
-269 YDVEDTY
+269 HDVEDTY
-276 EVPLMLEK
+276 EVPLILER
-284 EGLARYITKRLGL
+284 EGLPGYLTGRLGL
-297 PEKEPE
+297 P
-303 LDAWREMVERYK
+303 DREARLEEWERMVETYR

-331 LADSYLSIK
+331 LADAYLSIR

-349 NGVKVKIR
+349 NGVKVGIR
-357 WIEAEDLEKNGT
+357 WIEAEDLEEKGT
-369 KLLEGIDGIIVPGG
+369 KLLEGVDGIIVPGG
-383 FGARGT
+383 FGSRGS
-389 EGKMMAAR
+389 EGKIMAVR
-397 YARENDIPFLGICFG
+397 YARENDVPFLGICFG

-420 ARNVLGLKGAH
+420 ARNVLGLEGAH
-431 STEIDPQAPH
+431 STEIDPKTPH
-441 PVVDLMPEQRGLD
+441 PVVDLMPEQRDLNR
-454 KLGGTMR
+454 LGGTMR
-461 LGAYPVKIKPGTLA
+461 LGAYPVRIKPGTLA
-475 RELYGKDL
+475 WKLYGKEL
-483 IYERHRHRWEVNP
+483 VYERHRHRWEVNP
-496 EYIEKFEEAGLVFS
+496 DYVGRFEEAGMVFS
-510 GIAGDDE
+510 GVAGDDG

-530 FIATQFHPEFKSRP
+530 FIATQFHPEFRSRP
-544 MNPAPVFRGLVKA
+544 MNPAPVFKGLVRA
-557 AKEKKGL
+557 AKEKRYGS